1 MKIGRA
7 AISAVAAVI
16 ILSGGP
22 IGLAAAQAP
31 DAAIESEDYTPEE
44 MEAAYRA
51 FAEEILQESPARH
64 GEVILSGAPARLQV
78 SDGFDFY
85 DKAGAR
91 KILED
96 IWGNP
101 PDDTVLGMIFPA
113 GVSPVDAAWGAVLT
127 YEASGYVS
135 DDDAAGIDYAELLQD
150 MQKATREANKE
161 RSRLG
166 YATVELRGWAERPR
180 YEAGTHRLYWAKDLI
195 FSDSEGVGTLNY
207 DMRLLGRSGVLS
219 VNFIGTIDA
228 LEEVRAAAPDVLGM
242 AAFNPGQTYADFQ
255 PGDKTAGYGVAA
267 LIAGG
272 AGAAALKK
280 AGVLTVLLA
289 LLKKGW
295 ILIPLALGGLWKMIT
310 GLFRRRQAP

>member
-1 MKIGRA
+1 MKMSRA
-7 AISAVAAVI
+7 AVSAMAVV

-22 IGLAAAQAP
+22 IGLALAQAP
-31 DAAIESEDYTPEE
+31 DAAIEADEYTPEE
-44 MEAAYRA
+44 IQAAYRA
-51 FAEEILQESPARH
+51 FAEDVLQDSPAHH
-64 GEVILSGAPARLQV
+64 GEVILKGAPARLQV
-78 SDGFDFY
+78 SDAFDFY

-127 YEASGYVS
+127 YEASGYVR
-135 DDDAAGIDYAELLQD
+135 DDDAATVDYAELLQD

-161 RSRLG
+161 RTRLG

-195 FSDSEGVGTLNY
+195 FSDSEGAGTLNY
-207 DMRLLGRSGVLS
+207 DMRLLGRGGVLS
-219 VNFIGTIDA
+219 INFIGAIEA
-228 LEEVRAAAPDVLGM
+228 LEEVRAAAPEVLAM

-272 AGAAALKK
+272 AGAAVLKK
-280 AGVLTVLLA
+280 AGLLTVVLA
-289 LLKKGW
+289 FLKKGW
-295 ILIPLALGGLWKMIT
+295 ILIPLALGGLWRMIT
-310 GLFRRRQAP
+310 GLFRRREAP

>member
-1 MKIGRA
+1 MKMSRA
-7 AISAVAAVI
+7 AVSAMAVV

-22 IGLAAAQAP
+22 IGLALAQAP
-31 DAAIESEDYTPEE
+31 DAAIEADEYTPEE
-44 MEAAYRA
+44 IQAAYRA
-51 FAEEILQESPARH
+51 FAEDVLQDSPAHH
-64 GEVILSGAPARLQV
+64 GEVILKGAPARLQV
-78 SDGFDFY
+78 SDAFDFY

-127 YEASGYVS
+127 YEASGYVR
-135 DDDAAGIDYAELLQD
+135 DDDAAAVDYAELLQD

-161 RSRLG
+161 RTRLG

-195 FSDSEGVGTLNY
+195 FSDSEGAGTLNY
-207 DMRLLGRSGVLS
+207 DMRLLGRGGVLS
-219 VNFIGTIDA
+219 INFIGAIEA
-228 LEEVRAAAPDVLGM
+228 LEEVRAAAPEVLAM

-272 AGAAALKK
+272 AGAAVLKK
-280 AGVLTVLLA
+280 AGLLTVVLA
-289 LLKKGW
+289 FLKKGW
-295 ILIPLALGGLWKMIT
+295 ILIPLALGGLWRMIT
-310 GLFRRRQAP
+310 GLFRRREAP

>member
-1 MKIGRA
+1 MKMSRA
-7 AISAVAAVI
+7 AVSAMAVV

-22 IGLAAAQAP
+22 IGLALAQAP
-31 DAAIESEDYTPEE
+31 DAVIEAEEYTPEE
-44 MEAAYRA
+44 IQAAYRA
-51 FAEEILQESPARH
+51 FAEDVLQDSPARH
-64 GEVILSGAPARLQV
+64 GEVILKGAPARLQV
-78 SDGFDFY
+78 SDAFDFY

-127 YEASGYVS
+127 YEASGYVR
-135 DDDAAGIDYAELLQD
+135 DDDAAAVDYAELLQD

-161 RSRLG
+161 RTRLG

-180 YEAGTHRLYWAKDLI
+180 YEAGTHRLYWAKDLV
-195 FSDSEGVGTLNY
+195 FSDSEGAGTLNY
-207 DMRLLGRSGVLS
+207 DMRLLGRGGVLS
-219 VNFIGTIDA
+219 INFIGAIEA
-228 LEEVRAAAPDVLGM
+228 LEEVRAAAPDVLAM

-272 AGAAALKK
+272 AGAAVLKK
-280 AGVLTVLLA
+280 AGLLTVVLA
-289 LLKKGW
+289 FLKKGW
-295 ILIPLALGGLWKMIT
+295 ILIPLALGGLWRMIT